1 MVISAVMQIQRPRSL
16 AYILLILMA
25 GWSQLVMGQFDFM
38 QQGPSGGANFSHRL
52 DGEPASVGD
61 VITVR
66 MEALIDPG
74 YHLYAAGQVPEAEAN
89 AAVFDLDK
97 ESQDVELVASLSD
110 GLKPK
115 VKFDDVF
122 GYDLA
127 EFYGTAVFLQ
137 KIKIT
142 GPNPRLVGFI
152 RYQVCN
158 ASQCIPKTYDLDEE
172 IEVKVAPPQP
182 AEVTTPEEGVSANEP
197 EQAQAVEAPKAPLR
211 VEPQAEEQGK
221 NEEKGA
227 PKQQLSQ
234 EERSQLLESVKWEV
248 KKVNTAQLQVGE
260 TFDIVL
266 SANIEEGYKVYSS
279 TPPAEPAGLPATFNL
294 NGKSKDVALVGGL
307 KEEGEALLQF
317 DPIFQTQ
324 VRVFEK
330 EVRFVQSVKITGNQ
344 PVLDGYLSY
353 QVCNDQACVNETLDV
368 FEELSPTNSASI
380 SEAKEDSFA
389 ESSLAVLMLKGF
401 LLGLVSIFTPCIFP
415 MIPLTVSIFTKQGS
429 ARAEGLRKALLYG
442 LSIVGIFTGL
452 AVVISAVFGA
462 TALQET
468 SNSPAFN
475 LFFFAMLFIFALSFM
490 GMFEITLPSSW
501 STAVSK
507 QSDRGGF
514 LGIFFM
520 ALALAIV
527 SFSCTGPI
535 VSYALGDAM
544 GRSFFSPILIMLS
557 FSTALA
563 LPFVL
568 LAAFPALLK
577 SMPRSGGWLNAVKV
591 SLGLIELALAFIY
604 LSRADLVM
612 HWGLLDREIFIGAW
626 IVIFAMLGMYLLGKI
641 RLPHDDPPVEKLSVP
656 RFLLAMGAFWFVLYL
671 VPGLWGAPLKML
683 GGFIPSSTKDMG
695 VLIQADQLSSLGSAT
710 PNTSD
715 ICTYPNKISGHL
727 SEDTPTGFC
736 AFYDLEQGLAYAK
749 EVNKPVF
756 LDFTGHTCANCRYL
770 EKNAW
775 VDPGLKEYISQHY
788 VLISLYTDDRE
799 SLPQVEKG
807 KDGKKLRTVG
817 DKWLNY
823 QVETYGSNAQ
833 PFYVLLDTNGKE
845 LIPPTGYNP
854 PLDIQAYQDFF
865 QRGLDEFQRR

>member
-1 MVISAVMQIQRPRSL
+1 MQIQRPRPL
-16 AYILLILMA
+16 TYLLLILMA
-25 GWSQLVMGQFDFM
+25 SWSQLAMGQFDFM
-38 QQGPSGGANFSHRL
+38 KQGPNGGATFSHRL
-52 DGEPASVGD
+52 DGEPAQVGA

-66 MEALIDPG
+66 MEAVIDPG

-89 AAVFDLDK
+89 AAIFDLDQ
-97 ESQDVELVASLSD
+97 ESQDIELIGGLQD

-127 EFYGTAVFLQ
+127 EFYGSAVFLQ
-137 KIKIT
+137 QIKIT
-142 GPNPRLVGFI
+142 GPNPRLVGFM

-158 ASQCIPKTYDLDEE
+158 ASQCIPKTYDLDEG
-172 IEVKVAPPQP
+172 IEVKAAPTRP
-182 AEVTTPEEGVSANEP
+182 AEVVTLKKDAPANEP
-197 EQAQAVEAPKAPLR
+197 EQAQAVEAPKALVP
-211 VEPQAEEQGK
+211 VESPPEEEETAPETTPKISQAER
-221 NEEKGA
+221 N
-227 PKQQLSQ
+227 
-234 EERSQLLESVKWEV
+234 QLLAAVTWEV
-248 KKVNTAQLQVGE
+248 GKMESGELTAGE
-260 TFDIVL
+260 TLDIVL
-266 SANIEEGYKVYSS
+266 SANIAEGYKVYSS

-294 NGKSKDVALVGGL
+294 NGKSRDVSLVGGL

-330 EVRFVQSVKITGNQ
+330 EVKFIQSVKITGEQ
-344 PVLDGYLSY
+344 PVLEGYLSY
-353 QVCNDQACVNETLDV
+353 QVCNDKACVNETLDV
-368 FEELSPTNSASI
+368 FEEFPAAPTTSI
-380 SEAKEDSFA
+380 SEVKEESFA
-389 ESSLAVLMLKGF
+389 ESSLGVLMLKGF

-656 RFLLAMGAFWFVLYL
+656 RFLLAMGTFWFVLYL

-695 VLIQADQLSSLGSAT
+695 VLIQAEQLSSLGSAS
-710 PNTSD
+710 PATSG
-715 ICTYPNKISGHL
+715 ICNYPNKISGHL

-775 VDPGLKEYISQHY
+775 VDPGLKEYITQRY
-788 VLISLYTDDRE
+788 VLVSLYTDDRE

-807 KDGKKLRTVG
+807 KNGKKLRTVG

-833 PFYVLLDTNGKE
+833 PFYVLLDTEGQE

-854 PLDIQAYQDFF
+854 PLDLQAYEDFF